1 VKNHSVL
8 FLFILVSSPGYA
20 KTIYVTDSLDLPL
33 RSEESSKGKIISL
46 LHTGTPL
53 VLLSENN
60 QSGFSK
66 VQLQNGMQGFI
77 STRNT
82 MSKPPNHSK
91 LESTT
96 KDLTTLQVEN
106 TALKEELAKTKATIT
121 PGTTL
126 EQSLSAERD
135 RLDRELLELKRISAN
150 QIQVKNERDELKEQ
164 LVKATRDFEQ
174 LKLESKAMKDGANQ
188 DWFLYGGMLSLAGV
202 ILGFILPKMAWRRK
216 NSWDNL

>member
-1 VKNHSVL
+1 MKNHSVL